1 MAPGANRASI
11 SITTK
16 QRPVTANKP
25 LAAWALSGLLLTLHT
40 TADAQETAATGRLD
54 TETPVTYF
62 IAEGVADS
70 GYRDSDRELAIWAL
84 EAWERSAGGELRFVP
99 GPESTAL
106 LRVYWV
112 PADFGQYGE
121 MRPLLV
127 DGRRGAAVFIRP
139 DTDALGEEIGRRAR
153 TDPLFRDTVVYLTCL
168 HELGHAL
175 GLGHTSNYADIMYF
189 FGFGGDIPGFFARYR
204 NRLQSRG
211 DIARVAGLSD
221 DDLRRLESL
230 YSSTPGVGED

>member
-1 MAPGANRASI
+1 MTRS
-11 SITTK
+11 K
-16 QRPVTANKP
+16 PV
-25 LAAWALSGLLLTLHT
+25 AAWACSSLFLTYG
-40 TADAQETAATGRLD
+40 APIEAQESDTLSRLD
-54 TETPVTYF
+54 TEVPVTYF
-62 IAEGVADS
+62 IAEGVAGS
-70 GYRDSDRELAIWAL
+70 GYRDSDQELAIWAL
-84 EAWERSAGGELRFVP
+84 EAWERSANGTLRFVP

-139 DTDALGEEIGRRAR
+139 DTDALGEEIGQRAR

-189 FGFGGDIPGFFARYR
+189 FGFGGDIPGFFDRYR
-204 NRLQSRG
+204 DQLQSRR
-211 DIARVAGLSD
+211 DISTVTGLSVG
-221 DDLRRLESL
+221 DLSRLEAL
-230 YSSTPGVGED
+230 YSSTPGVGGN